1 MGMSSSN
8 PKNNSSSNNS
18 SNNNSNKDSSNSITL
33 GPYRINKNKAVA
45 RSTVFNFL
53 NPAEDFLGIVECLG
67 NIRHIEKRGEM
78 KQDLDVIDC
87 KIITGVETREV
98 EEETPN
104 GTWIRNETIQ
114 YNNENVSL
122 VLSKAVLLS
131 KFKELQKELADL
143 TGKRIVIVGLGKAED
158 KNYYDYYV
166 ATEEKAVQDGVLQIM
181 KQVDLTNK

>member
-1 MGMSSSN
+1 MSTHT
-8 PKNNSSSNNS
+8 KNNYNNNKDSSNNS
-18 SNNNSNKDSSNSITL
+18 SNNNNNSITL
-33 GPYRINKNKAVA
+33 GPYRINKDKAIT
-45 RSTVFNFL
+45 RSTVFDFL
-53 NPAEDFLGIVECLG
+53 NPAEDFIGIVECLG

-87 KIITGVETREV
+87 RIITGVETREV

-104 GTWIRNETIQ
+104 GIWVRNKTIQ

-143 TGKRIVIVGLGKAED
+143 TGKKIIIVGLGKAED

-166 ATEEKAVQDGVLQIM
+166 ATEEKAVQDGVLQIV
-181 KQVDLTNK
+181 KQV

>member
-8 PKNNSSSNNS
+8 PKNNGSSNNS
-18 SNNNSNKDSSNSITL
+18 SNSNSNITL
-33 GPYRINKNKAVA
+33 GPYRINKDKAVA

-122 VLSKAVLLS
+122 VLSKTVLLS
-131 KFKELQKELADL
+131 KFKELQKELTDL
-143 TGKRIVIVGLGKAED
+143 IGKRIVIVGLGKVAD
-158 KNYYDYYV
+158 KNYFDYYI
-166 ATEEKAVQDGVLQIM
+166 ATEEKAIEDGVLQ
-181 KQVDLTNK
+181 VNLTK

>member
-1 MGMSSSN
+1 MGMLSSSN
-8 PKNNSSSNNS
+8 PKNNSSSNS
-18 SNNNSNKDSSNSITL
+18 SNNSHNSNNSNIVVLGQYKINKDKAITRTITL
-33 GPYRINKNKAVA
+33 NF
-45 RSTVFNFL
+45 FN
-53 NPAEDFLGIVECLG
+53 PSEDFLGIVECLG

-87 KIITGVETREV
+87 RIITGVETREV
-98 EEETPN
+98 EEETPE
-104 GTWIRNETIQ
+104 GTWIRNKTIQ

-131 KFKELQKELADL
+131 KFKELQKELVELA
-143 TGKRIVIVGLGKAED
+143 GKRIVIVGLGKAED

-166 ATEEKAVQDGVLQIM
+166 ATEEKAVQDGVLQIV

>member
-1 MGMSSSN
+1 MSSSN
-8 PKNNSSSNNS
+8 PKSNSSNSSNSSSNNS
-18 SNNNSNKDSSNSITL
+18 HNNNNSNIVVLGQYKINKDKAITRTITL
-33 GPYRINKNKAVA
+33 NF
-45 RSTVFNFL
+45 FN
-53 NPAEDFLGIVECLG
+53 PSEDFVGIVECLD

-78 KQDLDVIDC
+78 KQSIDVVDC

-104 GTWIRNETIQ
+104 GTWVRNETKQ

-143 TGKRIVIVGLGKAED
+143 TGKKIVIVGLGKAED

-166 ATEEKAVQDGVLQIM
+166 ATEEKAVQDGVLQIV
-181 KQVDLTNK
+181 KQVDLINK